1 MKLTL
6 IMNRNFWEPS
16 LAKSVLNPNHII
28 SEFINNYHI
37 NFEIYRLISR
47 KTDLLYRVR
56 RQVESGINL
65 KMLK

>member
-6 IMNRNFWEPS
+6 IMNRNIWEPY
-16 LAKSVLNPNHII
+16 PNDII
-28 SEFINNYHI
+28 SEFINKYHI

-47 KTDLLYRVR
+47 KTDLLYQIRG
-56 RQVESGINL
+56 QVESGINL